1 MGFFSIEYFDM
12 IRFDCEDLKRGLVE
26 VVRGL
31 VDEFFRKV
39 FDDYRRENKRYNEDC
54 VMFKF
59 IYFLNLFYKMYI
71 YVFVLIWFKFKSVMI
86 IY

>member
-39 FDDYRRENKRYNEDC
+39 FDDYRRENKRYNKDC
-54 VMFKF
+54 VIFKYYLFFKF
-59 IYFLNLFYKMYI
+59 IL
-71 YVFVLIWFKFKSVMI
+71 
-86 IY
+86 